1 MSSGR
6 ETERTIGLWGATGVG
21 VGAIVGGGILALA
34 GVAFAATGPAAMVAF
49 GVNGL
54 IAMMTA
60 LSFAEMASKF
70 PESGGTYTY
79 SKKVL
84 SVEAAFIVGWV
95 VWFASIVAAVLYA
108 LGFGYFVVK
117 LIENLWRSFS
127 ADIPA
132 CLADPRAVTVVALI
146 TTIALALGLTRTAA
160 GGGVWA
166 NVGKVAL
173 FSILIVSGAWA
184 IWRQDPERTSQAL
197 NPFFT
202 AGITGLIQ
210 AMGYTFIALQ
220 GFDLIAAV
228 GGEVR
233 EPRRNLPRAMILSLT
248 IALAIYLPLLLVIA
262 TVGVEAGQSIAS
274 LAAEDPE
281 GIVANAARNYLGPFG
296 FWMVIVA
303 AMLSMFSALHANLFA
318 ASRIA
323 RAMARD
329 RTLPSRLSGL
339 SSRYGTPVPAI
350 LVTTVLVSAILI
362 VLRDVAAA
370 GAATSL
376 IFLVNFAVA
385 HGLSVL
391 VRRRAR
397 RRPPPFRVPLFPLL
411 PVVGGVSCLS
421 LAVYQGIAVPTAGII
436 SVIWLGIGGV
446 LFISLFA
453 SRARVR
459 DASSTGLEPEL
470 VTLRG
475 HSPLVLVPVANPDNA
490 EVMITLADALVPAN
504 VGRVL
509 LQTVVVAPDDWDP
522 NQDSTP
528 IERSQAVLQELL
540 RATSQIG
547 IHAETLL
554 TVSPEPMKEIARV
567 AELHRCGSVL
577 LGLSQISEDADGESL
592 ESLLGTLDA
601 DVVVLRSRK
610 DWQIADAKRI
620 LVPIGRRGGHEH
632 LLAQLLGSLA
642 RTNQPEVTFM
652 HVLPVAASADESRRA
667 KRDLRHL
674 AADVMRKRAAIEVVN
689 SDDPL
694 MAVIDRAADHDLLIL
709 GVQRIARHTKLFG
722 RFARQIAQRTEC
734 PLVLMSRRG

>member
-84 SVEAAFIVGWV
+84 SVEAAFTVGWV

-108 LGFGYFVVK
+108 LGFGYFVIK
-117 LIENLWRSFS
+117 LIDNLMRLFA
-127 ADIPA
+127 ADTPTW
-132 CLADPRAVTVVALI
+132 LTDPRAETAVALV
-146 TTIALALGLTRTAA
+146 TTIAVAFSLTRTTA
-160 GGGVWA
+160 GGGAWA
-166 NVGKVAL
+166 NVGKVVL
-173 FSILIVSGAWA
+173 FSILILSGAWA
-184 IWRQDPERTSQAL
+184 IWRQDPQRTSQAL

-202 AGITGLIQ
+202 AGATGLIQ

-262 TVGVEAGQSIAS
+262 TVGVGQGQSIAA

-281 GIVANAARNYLGPFG
+281 GIVANAARTYLGPFG

-339 SSRYGTPVPAI
+339 SQSYGTPVVAI
-350 LVTTVLVSAILI
+350 IVTTVLVTAILV

-376 IFLVNFAVA
+376 IFLVNFAIA
-385 HGLSVL
+385 HALSVL
-391 VRRRAR
+391 VRRRAK

-411 PVVGGVSCLS
+411 PVVGGVACLS
-421 LAVYQGIAVPTAGII
+421 LACYQGFAVPSAGIVTI
-436 SVIWLGIGGV
+436 IWLGIGGI
-446 LFISLFA
+446 LFIGLFA
-453 SRARVR
+453 GRARVR
-459 DASSTGLEPEL
+459 DASSTGLNPEL

-475 HSPLVLVPVANPDNA
+475 RSPLVLVPVANPDNA
-490 EVMITLADALVPAN
+490 EAMIALADALVPAN

-509 LQTVVVAPDDWDP
+509 MQTVIVAPDDWDP
-522 NQDSTP
+522 SQDSAP
-528 IERSQAVLQELL
+528 VERSQTVLRELL
-540 RATSQIG
+540 RASSRIG
-547 IHAETLL
+547 IHAETLI
-554 TVSPEPMKEIARV
+554 TVSPEPMNEIARV
-567 AELHRCGSVL
+567 ADLHRCESVL
-577 LGLSQISEDADGESL
+577 LGLSQISADAHGESL

-610 DWQIADAKRI
+610 DWRITDAKKI

-632 LLAQLLGSLA
+632 LLALLLGSLA
-642 RTNQPEVTFM
+642 RTIQPEVTFM
-652 HVLPVAASADESRRA
+652 HVLPVASADDEVRRA
-667 KRDLRHL
+667 KRDLRRL
-674 AADVMRKRAAIEVVN
+674 AADVMRKRATTEVVR
-689 SDDPL
+689 SDDAL
-694 MAVIDRAADHDLLIL
+694 MAVIDRAQQFDLLIL
-709 GVQRIARHTKLFG
+709 GVQRIARRTKLFG
-722 RFARQIAQRTEC
+722 SFARQIAQRTEC